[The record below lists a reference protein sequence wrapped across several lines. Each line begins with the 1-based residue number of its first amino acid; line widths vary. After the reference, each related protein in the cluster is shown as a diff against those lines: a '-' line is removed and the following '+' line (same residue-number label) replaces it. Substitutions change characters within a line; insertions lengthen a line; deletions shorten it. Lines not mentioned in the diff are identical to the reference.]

1 MARFAVI
8 NSDTN
13 IISNI
18 ILADDL
24 ATAEQATGSTCI
36 ESTPEYPVEIGYV
49 LVDGVWKD
57 PNTQVE

>member
-13 IISNI
+13 TISNI

-24 ATAEQATGSTCI
+24 ATAEQATGCSCI

-49 LVDGVWKD
+49 LVDGVWVN
-57 PNTQVE
+57 PNLQPE